1 MCIYTHYNIAKDMQT
16 CVYIEREREA
26 YAHMYVCMYVYIY
39 ICLHVMIYLLVN
51 LNEMDRFLVSFR
63 PLAGGSSSMPTDL
76 PDSLYDQKPDA

>member
-1 MCIYTHYNIAKDMQT
+1 MCIY
-16 CVYIEREREA
+16 IERRM
-26 YAHMYVCMYVYIY
+26 HICMYIY
-39 ICLHVMIYLLVN
+39 IYIHVMIYSLVN

>member
-1 MCIYTHYNIAKDMQT
+1 MHI
-16 CVYIEREREA
+16 
-26 YAHMYVCMYVYIY
+26 CMYIY
-39 ICLHVMIYLLVN
+39 IYIHVMIYSLVN